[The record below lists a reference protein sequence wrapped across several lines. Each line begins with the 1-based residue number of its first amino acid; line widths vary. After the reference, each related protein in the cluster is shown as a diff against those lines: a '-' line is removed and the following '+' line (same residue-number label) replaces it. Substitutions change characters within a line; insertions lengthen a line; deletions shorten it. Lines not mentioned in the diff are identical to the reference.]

1 MQPAASALTRLRQ
14 EGHEFETRLGYRKS
28 LEGTV
33 GSDLQVLSKSA
44 EGSQARK
51 SKVEI
56 YLTFLLIDSQATSL
70 SVPRGHSI

>member
-1 MQPAASALTRLRQ
+1 MQPATSALARLRQ
-14 EGHEFETRLGYRKS
+14 EGHEFEIRQGYRKS
-28 LEGTV
+28 MEGTV
-33 GSDLQVLSKSA
+33 GSDLQGLSKSA

-56 YLTFLLIDSQATSL
+56 DLTFILIASQATTL